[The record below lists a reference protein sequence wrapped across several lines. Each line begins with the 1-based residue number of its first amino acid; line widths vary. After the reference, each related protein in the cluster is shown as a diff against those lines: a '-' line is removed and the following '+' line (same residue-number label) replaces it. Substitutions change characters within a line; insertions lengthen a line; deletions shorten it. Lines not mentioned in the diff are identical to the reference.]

1 MWLKQLHH
9 IFRLQ
14 FTNRFQGPQCAKHRR
29 NGPIDMLAD
38 CLVDPAHGVVQ
49 DMISDVTR
57 EIHHIEIDEL
67 GKMSIVTD
75 RLIYQRAVDKAG
87 CCVDYSKS
95 PVVD

>member
-1 MWLKQLHH
+1 
-9 IFRLQ
+9 
-14 FTNRFQGPQCAKHRR
+14 
-29 NGPIDMLAD
+29 
-38 CLVDPAHGVVQ
+38 
-49 DMISDVTR
+49 MISDVTR

-95 PVVD
+95 PVVDRQCPVHGRVEGYDGQVRRAVMRERSNNITKIVTIILPEITTPQKD

>member
-1 MWLKQLHH
+1 
-9 IFRLQ
+9 
-14 FTNRFQGPQCAKHRR
+14 
-29 NGPIDMLAD
+29 MLAD

>member
-1 MWLKQLHH
+1 M
-9 IFRLQ
+9 
-14 FTNRFQGPQCAKHRR
+14 
-29 NGPIDMLAD
+29 
-38 CLVDPAHGVVQ
+38 V
-49 DMISDVTR
+49 SDVAR